1 MIQNKW
7 KKFKYNRIII
17 ITIPKIKVLIIR
29 IRNNINKIIIRET
42 DIINPTIGKGILD
55 IEN

>member
-29 IRNNINKIIIRET
+29 IRNNINKIIMRET

-55 IEN
+55 IEY